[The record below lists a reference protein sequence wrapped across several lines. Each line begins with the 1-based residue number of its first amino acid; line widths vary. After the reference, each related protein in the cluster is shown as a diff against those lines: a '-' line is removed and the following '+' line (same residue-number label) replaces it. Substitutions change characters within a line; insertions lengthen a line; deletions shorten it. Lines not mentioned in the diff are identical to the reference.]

1 MKWNLHKKLM
11 DFSSLQHENFCC
23 FQSAS
28 IRLFLPWNK
37 VHFADD
43 FGLCLKRHSRH
54 NIREMIYEGKLASIT
69 ECGFLLFH
77 ILANSNERNAI
88 WPTTIPNKLSIFH
101 DREPQNTIS
110 QLKNQLHTVIFH
122 FWLELKM
129 NWNDEFLMWNKLNE
143 TFLVVFN
150 HSDKLGQMF
159 EKGIALVF
167 LGFSVCS
174 LANGSIWWG
183 ARVRR
188 IVETARV
195 SASPSRLR
203 LQTKWKRSAHSAL
216 SLEENNQ
223 PMEKYLQLL

>member
-1 MKWNLHKKLM
+1 MTLV
-11 DFSSLQHENFCC
+11 S
-23 FQSAS
+23 
-28 IRLFLPWNK
+28 
-37 VHFADD
+37 
-43 FGLCLKRHSRH
+43 LCLKRHSRH

-129 NWNDEFLMWNKLNE
+129 NWNNEILMWKTPNE
-143 TFLVVFN
+143 PFLIVFN